1 MMQAAAF
8 DPTVGDFNYSRGNM
22 SVSVDSLQAGQFA
35 IDTIFL
41 NYGDFSSFPVK
52 EWTLGS
58 NLAKNYTVYNLDT
71 STFDYVTVGST
82 YKIQNISSLN
92 FSYALLSL
100 TTVTLPVTLIFKIR
114 TNGIFEIIPNQIKF
128 SQLYLNIFST
138 IFDDS
143 DQKKLLGLIGTICS
157 LVFMLFVAIGVVI
170 SVINSINHTIM
181 LFGHIARYEI
191 DREI

>member
-71 STFDYVTVGST
+71 STFD
-82 YKIQNISSLN
+82 SSIIP
-92 FSYALLSL
+92 LLS
-100 TTVTLPVTLIFKIR
+100 
-114 TNGIFEIIPNQIKF
+114 
-128 SQLYLNIFST
+128 
-138 IFDDS
+138 
-143 DQKKLLGLIGTICS
+143 
-157 LVFMLFVAIGVVI
+157 
-170 SVINSINHTIM
+170 
-181 LFGHIARYEI
+181 
-191 DREI
+191 